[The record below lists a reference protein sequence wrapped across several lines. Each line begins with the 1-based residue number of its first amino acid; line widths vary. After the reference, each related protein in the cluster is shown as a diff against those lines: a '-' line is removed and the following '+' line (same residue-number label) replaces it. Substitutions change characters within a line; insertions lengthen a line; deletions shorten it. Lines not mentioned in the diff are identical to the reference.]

1 MRLSKAVI
9 LMRALTGSFVHAF
22 ACLLVCAFACS
33 LSCVFAHLLVCAF
46 VNSLTFAFADSLI
59 SLTFNRFL
67 MSSFALLLY
76 KQKRCGHCWSI
87 MGH

>member
-67 MSSFALLLY
+67 MSSFALLSCKLV
-76 KQKRCGHCWSI
+76 HA
-87 MGH
+87 

>member
-46 VNSLTFAFADSLI
+46 ADSLI
-59 SLTFNRFL
+59 RVVN
-67 MSSFALLLY
+67 Y
-76 KQKRCGHCWSI
+76 
-87 MGH
+87 